1 MDIVLDKKDNVLG
14 LQLQIQDTE
23 TAARITLSSIGTMT
37 PYKGGKVVTRD
48 LLEKPV
54 QLLEVSTSGNSGVT
68 ALKLVQDGD

>member
-14 LQLQIQDTE
+14 LQLKLEDTE

-37 PYKGGKVVTRD
+37 PSKGGKVVTRD

-54 QLLEVSTSGNSGVT
+54 
-68 ALKLVQDGD
+68 